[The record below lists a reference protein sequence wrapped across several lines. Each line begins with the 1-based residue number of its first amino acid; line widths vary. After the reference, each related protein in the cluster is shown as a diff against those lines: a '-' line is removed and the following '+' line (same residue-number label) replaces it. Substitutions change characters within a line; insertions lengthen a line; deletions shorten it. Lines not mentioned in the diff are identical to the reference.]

1 MAEGAKPDTPA
12 GRIADLE
19 AQIAALNQKIAG
31 LEEKGEDLES
41 EVARLEDD
49 TEDLSAIRIPAYR
62 TLLADLDYLFGLRHL
77 PFALR
82 LSLDA
87 FGELL

>member
-1 MAEGAKPDTPA
+1 VENRRRGPRRSSSAPT
-12 GRIADLE
+12 
-19 AQIAALNQKIAG
+19 AAI
-31 LEEKGEDLES
+31 
-41 EVARLEDD
+41 
-49 TEDLSAIRIPAYR
+49 
-62 TLLADLDYLFGLRHL
+62 LADLDALFGLKHL